1 MGMRCPQRCRKRSL
15 RRMRLVGTIVIGLV
29 AGAVST
35 HAQQRFDRPSVDGVR
50 IDWCLTWGTDC
61 GKPAADRFCRDRG
74 LSHATRF
81 DIARAVGPTRIIGSG
96 QPCND
101 KRCDG
106 FAFIECAARE
116 TPRISPDIRPVRPA
130 AGERRDR
137 PTTRMV
143 PVLRATELN
152 FSRPFAMTV
161 LPSGARLWYWL
172 GDIQTAM
179 DVAAKG
185 QRLTFNWNVA
195 EIPGAQGVV
204 WQINR
209 SPFPQ
214 FRAGPPSVLNPP
226 GLVASGREKRVDG
239 AFNASFDSL
248 PRPTVNAGPSVKSPR
263 PIPWY
268 VRVIPVNGADP
279 PVVVGQPSNFVRV
292 FDKELPP
299 PPPNAA
305 KLPPTTH
312 RPGANITLLRFQY
325 KPHWDEIRWPPGC
338 RTEPEDKS
346 FLEEAWEGLTDA
358 WNGVTEGYA
367 KMKSV
372 VVDLASTLTGGYIP
386 RSILETALTTALVAA
401 GVPPDIPNLDQLMS
415 EGADYLGA
423 ALAEQVIGPAADDVI
438 AELAKKYNVNPNLGP
453 EQLKQA
459 VTAKARETTK
469 KAVLDGA
476 AAARRAASS
485 DGPCLGRRH
494 PAQITLTV
502 RSLDPPGSRFS
513 RIAIR
518 HQADYVDDHVYQN
531 TGVSVVLEPGET
543 LTIPVPLL
551 PRLPT
556 KYNQSQL
563 PSEDHA
569 RNMKLWWDMYRTKPA
584 RFIIESSGD
593 ETCYQKYDGDGE
605 YCMPGSPRFTYTTPK
620 WLMDKPFDDPKP
632 QPGGK

>member
-1 MGMRCPQRCRKRSL
+1 MTCRD
-15 RRMRLVGTIVIGLV
+15 RMRIAGTIAMGLLTGTV
-29 AGAVST
+29 T
-35 HAQQRFDRPSVDGVR
+35 TQAQQRFDRPSVDGVR
-50 IDWCLTWGTDC
+50 IDWCLTWGAEC

-74 LSHATRF
+74 LPQATRF
-81 DIARAVGPTRIIGSG
+81 DIARAVGPTRILGSG

-116 TPRISPDIRPVRPA
+116 APRIRPDIRQVRPA

-137 PTTRMV
+137 PATVVM
-143 PVLRATELN
+143 PVLRPTELH
-152 FSRPFAMTV
+152 FGTLFTMTA
-161 LPSGARLWYWL
+161 LPPGAKLWYWL

-185 QRLTFNWNVA
+185 QTLTFNWNVA
-195 EIPGAQGVV
+195 NIPGAQGVV

-209 SPFPQ
+209 SPFPP
-214 FRAGPPSVLNPP
+214 FRAGHPSVLDPP

-239 AFNASFDSL
+239 AFNASFAAL
-248 PRPTVNAGPSVKSPR
+248 PKPTVNAGPSLKSPR

-268 VRVIPVNGADP
+268 VRVIPVGGADP

-299 PPPNAA
+299 APPTEV
-305 KLPPTTH
+305 KLPPMTH
-312 RPGANITLLRFQY
+312 RPAAKIALLRFQY
-325 KPHWDEIRWPPGC
+325 KPHWEEVRWPPGC
-338 RTEPEDKS
+338 RTGPPPDDS
-346 FLEEAWEGLTDA
+346 IFEEAWDGLTSV
-358 WNGVTEGYA
+358 WSGVTEAYA
-367 KMKSV
+367 KAKGL
-372 VVDLASTLTGGYIP
+372 VVDLASTLTGGVIP

-476 AAARRAASS
+476 AAARRASSS
-485 DGPCLGRRH
+485 DGPCVGRLH

-502 RSLDPPGSRFS
+502 RSVDPPGSRMT
-513 RIAIR
+513 RITIA
-518 HQADYVDDHVYQN
+518 HEGDVYDDKSV
-531 TGVSVVLEPGET
+531 GVVIEPGET

-551 PRLPT
+551 PKMPT
-556 KYNQSQL
+556 KFNRSQL

-569 RNMKLWWDMYRTKPA
+569 RNLALWWEMYRQQPA
-584 RFIIESSGD
+584 RFILKSSG
-593 ETCYQKYDGDGE
+593 GE
-605 YCMPGSPRFTYTTPK
+605 NCFVVDDALVGCSATSGGIAYTTPK
-620 WLMDKPFDDPKP
+620 WLMDRPFDDPKP
-632 QPGGK
+632 QVAK